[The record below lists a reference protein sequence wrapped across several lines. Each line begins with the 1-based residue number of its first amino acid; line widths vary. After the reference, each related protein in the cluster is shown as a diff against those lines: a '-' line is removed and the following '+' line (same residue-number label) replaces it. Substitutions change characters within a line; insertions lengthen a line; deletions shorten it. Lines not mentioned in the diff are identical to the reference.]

1 MKTER
6 LEQTLK
12 LFGEVEAERVAL
24 GVVDKETKRN
34 TDNLDLFEA
43 MLREAY
49 DGVTMVVAGHH
60 IMAVRSGEA
69 LPIEISSADT
79 LIFSHEMAQV
89 IWKDRYK
96 EVLTR
101 LATEP
106 TATRDALLRELY
118 FRRVR

>member
-106 TATRDALLRELY
+106 TATRDAL
-118 FRRVR
+118 